1 MEQLQGDYDNRTFM
15 IFEVSELDQIDFTQV
30 CETSIDT
37 VRKSVDETKTFVKWD
52 GVMPTCV
59 ADLYTKEG
67 PYTYEE
73 ILVILAT
80 EEWTDLNPIEM
91 RGE

>member
-1 MEQLQGDYDNRTFM
+1 METLLQDYENREFM
-15 IFEVSELDQIDFTQV
+15 IFSVTELDQIVFTEV
-30 CETSIDT
+30 LETSADT

-52 GVMPTCV
+52 GTMPECV
-59 ADLYTKEG
+59 ANLTTKEG

-80 EEWTDLNPIEM
+80 PEWTDPNPPM
-91 RGE
+91 PY